1 MEFNEALTRRHAIR
15 SYTDQPVTIA
25 DLKDIVV
32 QAQKSPSWV
41 DSQPWK
47 VYLATGATVKELAQ
61 QQAQLENQGV
71 ASHPEVPVRHRKDW
85 AQMPRENMAIN
96 SKRKAAWATSHNDNY
111 DRYQKYLYNAP
122 AVIYL
127 TIAKNSTDWSKFDLG
142 MFASTLMLAA
152 SAKGID
158 SIPSY
163 SLVKYPELART
174 ALHVP
179 IDETIFIGI
188 ALGYQSDSILNQ
200 YRSKRTDL
208 DDILVI
214 KD

>member
-1 MEFNEALTRRHAIR
+1 MEFNEALMRRHAIR
-15 SYTDQPVTIA
+15 SYTDQPVSIK
-25 DLKDIVV
+25 DLKAIVA

-47 VYLATGATVKELAQ
+47 VYIATGKTVKKLAQ
-61 QQAQLENQGV
+61 QQADLENQGV
-71 ASHPEVPVRHRKDW
+71 ASHSEIPTRHRKDW

-96 SKRKAAWATSHNDNY
+96 SKRKADWATEHNDDY
-111 DRYQKYLYNAP
+111 DHYQKYLYNAP

-127 TIAKNSTDWSKFDLG
+127 TIAKNSPDWSKFDLG
-142 MFASTLMLAA
+142 MFASTLMLSA
-152 SAKGID
+152 SAKEID

-163 SLVKYPELART
+163 ALVKYPELERA
-174 ALHVP
+174 ALDIP
-179 IDETIFIGI
+179 EDETIFIGI
-188 ALGYQSDSILNQ
+188 ALGYQSDSLLNQ
-200 YRSKRTDL
+200 YRSQRSKL